1 MYEYSVN
8 EIVKVV
14 DGDTVDIVLDLGFGI
29 FTKQRLRLKGIDT
42 PETLT
47 KDEVERKFGNEAK
60 EFVSI
65 WTINQKSLRVK
76 TFKDDKYGRLLA
88 ELFGD
93 DDTCLNTILV
103 EKGYAW
109 SYNGVG
115 ERVKDFNLLLEKRK

>member
-93 DDTCLNTILV
+93 DDVCLNTILV

-109 SYNGVG
+109 SYDGVG